1 MEQQIFGTLKDE
13 LCKVAETNT
22 PKEVTLHCCSVP
34 NISDMYILFWWFGVR
49 SAQKCT

>member
-22 PKEVTLHCCSVP
+22 PKEVTLHRCPIS
-34 NISDMYILFWWFGVR
+34 SDMYILFW
-49 SAQKCT
+49 